1 MSYYSDEGATAEDG
15 QGNNITS
22 YITKIVQKYNADT
35 SSWDTIAE
43 INDPHANPWDVPYIS
58 RQEGDKYKII
68 YNVKDINNI
77 AAESK
82 TRLINITA
90 PQPEYIPGTVAAGYT
105 NGSTANSPAPLH
117 NYVVAFNWG
126 GMFSDLSGN
135 ANPWWHT
142 GDGNAGLGGKGGP
155 PFDTWH
161 EFLLRHT
168 SSYFTKELWD
178 FMRLPTLEIEVKA
191 SGPWSDSFSWNQDGV
206 SGSSTEHR
214 YENRYRL
221 KNTATGEYWDW
232 GSQKSFDFG
241 MANGQWSS
249 FVPFGS
255 NASLEPYT
263 IDETHQFYQNLREGL
278 QTIANG
284 GGAFTTGDGDPQQ
297 SQWTQML
304 FTSLSGLGIGGVI
317 AYGGTYNS
325 ETNTFNVS
333 TPSMDFYL
341 SQEPYYGGTLPV
353 TYADMWSSAK
363 AIASAAVLEGI
374 PAKNTS
380 RYASHAGFPYERT
393 AFYPNMTQW
402 TDMVEGGRAG
412 HAWMRSYIAYLSA
425 GIFYALN
432 EPANPDLSEF
442 FSEDS
447 VQYRYPI
454 VGNTDVPPQPGVKS
468 IKSPDPNLIVEH
480 ASSDHHGT
488 HGVPINNDFH
498 TFTQGSVSAWLVPI
512 VGDYWYKAGGSF
524 TTEKKDAPDTYI
536 CGHVPP
542 YFT

>member
-1 MSYYSDEGATAEDG
+1 
-15 QGNNITS
+15 
-22 YITKIVQKYNADT
+22 
-35 SSWDTIAE
+35 
-43 INDPHANPWDVPYIS
+43 
-58 RQEGDKYKII
+58 
-68 YNVKDINNI
+68 
-77 AAESK
+77 
-82 TRLINITA
+82 
-90 PQPEYIPGTVAAGYT
+90 
-105 NGSTANSPAPLH
+105 
-117 NYVVAFNWG
+117 
-126 GMFSDLSGN
+126 MFSDLSGN

-191 SGPWSDSFSWNQDGV
+191 SGPWSDYFSFNKDGV

-255 NASLEPYT
+255 DASLEPYT
-263 IDETHQFYQNLREGL
+263 IDETHRFYQNLREGL

-333 TPSMDFYL
+333 TPSMDFYM
-341 SQEPYYGGTLPV
+341 SQEPYYGGTRPV
-353 TYADMWSSAK
+353 TYADMWSSDK

-380 RYASHAGFPYERT
+380 RYASHAGFPYEGT
-393 AFYPNMTQW
+393 AFYPNLTQFA
-402 TDMVEGGRAG
+402 DVEGGRTG
-412 HAWMRSYIAYLSA
+412 HAWMRSYIAYLAA

-454 VGNTDVPPQPGVKS
+454 VNNAAVPAQPGVKS
-468 IKSPDPNLIVEH
+468 IKSPDPSIIVEH

-488 HGVPINNDFH
+488 HGVPINNDFE
-498 TFTQGSVSAWLVPI
+498 TFTQGSMSAWLVPI
-512 VGDYWYKAGGSF
+512 VGDYWYKESGSF
-524 TTEKKDAPDTYI
+524 TTQKKDAPDTYI

-542 YFT
+542 YFN